1 MEEFNYI
8 NFVHFIHNLD
18 QLSNKDLEE
27 SCRHWFLY
35 FDYKQYQYMAR
46 SAYRII
52 KYGSPKKV
60 SDYYYNKKVLIRL
73 ILSKR
78 DLHPGWTKLENG
90 YTACNLAFND
100 VTKEFHD
107 KTPKIYSEEE
117 LKKIPLPTDNPASL
131 TDEGFEDFI
140 DKAPYISKEYFP
152 HISFQWRKYY
162 TNRLIQ
168 AEKNIK
174 ENNRELGS
182 PKIDKAFCETRLKAI
197 DKIHMQYYYEK

>member
-8 NFVHFIHNLD
+8 KFVHFIHNLNH
-18 QLSNKDLEE
+18 LSTKELEE

-52 KYGSPKKV
+52 KYGSPKKA
-60 SDYYYNKKVLIRL
+60 SDYYYNKKVLIKL

-78 DLHPGWTKLENG
+78 GLHPDWTKLENG

-107 KTPKIYSEEE
+107 KFPIVYDESDI
-117 LKKIPLPTDNPASL
+117 LFDG
-131 TDEGFEDFI
+131 TDEGFECFI
-140 DKAPYISKEYFP
+140 DNVSVIPKDKLSDLLN
-152 HISFQWRKYY
+152 QWKDYY
-162 TNRLIQ
+162 EERLIQ
-168 AEKNIK
+168 SMINIE

-197 DKIHMQYYYEK
+197 EKIQIK

>member
-107 KTPKIYSEEE
+107 KTPIVYDESDI
-117 LKKIPLPTDNPASL
+117 LFNG
-131 TDEGFEDFI
+131 TDEGFEAFI
-140 DKAPYISKEYFP
+140 DKMSAIPKDKLVDLIN
-152 HISFQWRKYY
+152 QWKDYY
-162 TNRLIQ
+162 EERLIQ
-168 AEKNIK
+168 SMINID
-174 ENNRELGS
+174 ENDRELGS

-197 DKIHMQYYYEK
+197 EKIQVK

>member
-1 MEEFNYI
+1 MKEFNYI
-8 NFVHFIHNLD
+8 NFVHFIHNLNH
-18 QLSNKDLEE
+18 LSNKELEE

-78 DLHPGWTKLENG
+78 DLHPDWTKLENG

-107 KTPKIYSEEE
+107 KTPIVYDESDI
-117 LKKIPLPTDNPASL
+117 LFNG
-131 TDEGFEDFI
+131 TDEGFEAFI
-140 DKAPYISKEYFP
+140 DKMSAIPKDKLVDLIN
-152 HISFQWRKYY
+152 QWKDYY
-162 TNRLIQ
+162 EERLIQ
-168 AEKNIK
+168 SMINID
-174 ENNRELGS
+174 ENDRELGS

-197 DKIHMQYYYEK
+197 EKIQVK